1 MGPANDGRRYLLNV
15 QPVIPISLNAEWNLI
30 SRTIVQLID
39 QQDVVPGEGSQ
50 SGAGNIVQ
58 SLFLSPALPT
68 ASGVIWGAGP
78 AFLLP
83 TASVSLLGSEKWG
96 IGPTGVAL
104 RQQGAWTV
112 GALATPLHAAA
123 GDDDAAAGSWQFEAT
138 PYLWAAGLD
147 GTLAINNRPQ
157 QDLTVQQDFSGLFKI
172 LDLAASGS
180 FEARNGR
187 WGVLFDAVYFKVS
200 RRLWRRLRPELAGD
214 RRRQL
219 CVLAGHRRQAR
230 LSGRRLRLQR
240 AEFRLRHA
248 LRRPLPRTG
257 IPLVRTICRSTLCL
271 TLSGASARLH
281 KP

>member
-157 QDLTVQQDFSGLFKI
+157 QSPATGPHCAAGFLGLVQDP
-172 LDLAASGS
+172 
-180 FEARNGR
+180 
-187 WGVLFDAVYFKVS
+187 
-200 RRLWRRLRPELAGD
+200 RP
-214 RRRQL
+214 RRQ
-219 CVLAGHRRQAR
+219 RQFR
-230 LSGRRLRLQR
+230 STQWPLGRT
-240 AEFRLRHA
+240 
-248 LRRPLPRTG
+248 LRRSVFQGKSAAL
-257 IPLVRTICRSTLCL
+257 
-271 TLSGASARLH
+271 ASA
-281 KP
+281 PT